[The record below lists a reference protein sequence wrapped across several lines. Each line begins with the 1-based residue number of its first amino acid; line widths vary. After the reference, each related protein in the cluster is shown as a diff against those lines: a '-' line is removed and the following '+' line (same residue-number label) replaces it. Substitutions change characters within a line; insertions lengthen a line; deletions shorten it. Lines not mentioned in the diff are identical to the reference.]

1 MNSIQNLSRL
11 NAAWT
16 HQLRQFGSTQT
27 SNLNVESRP
36 TDSLDLTA
44 IQQDLDQLIYSKSG
58 GGGGRIDCPEGTHPE
73 VTTKDRSVVVVCKPD
88 KPKPAEKIS
97 PSQSPIID

>member
-11 NAAWT
+11 DAAST
-16 HQLRQFGSTQT
+16 HQLGQFGSTQA
-27 SNLNVESRP
+27 SSLNVGTRP
-36 TDSLDLTA
+36 ADGLDLTA
-44 IQQDLDQLIYSKSG
+44 IRQDLDQLIYSKS

-97 PSQSPIID
+97 PSQSPIIE